1 MTSHLIIAGTEKA
14 GTSSVYQYL
23 AAHPGVVASTR
34 KETDYFRFH
43 TGPLSEYELNFPAAE
58 GSDGKPPRTI
68 CKLPERGVCCNLLRT
83 PADDNCVPRSRY
95 RPQNLALFVTA
106 G

>member
-43 TGPLSEYELNFPAAE
+43 TGPLSEYGLNFPAAE
-58 GSDGKPPRTI
+58 GVTESPLKQFANCP
-68 CKLPERGVCCNLLRT
+68 RGVSAVICLEHQQKTTVCHA
-83 PADDNCVPRSRY
+83 PAVDPKIWPD
-95 RPQNLALFVTA
+95 L
-106 G
+106 